1 MTDSDDLRDWLILL
15 RIPGFSARRLREGLV
30 ARGSASAL
38 LRWLARHPDA
48 LGPDA
53 QAWIE
58 RPDEAALA
66 HDLDWLAAEGN
77 RLLRCT
83 DEDFPPQLEA
93 IADAPAALFVKGDA
107 GLLLRPQVA
116 IVGARQA
123 LEPGLANARRFAAEL
138 ATAGLLVTSG
148 MADGVDGAAHEAALD
163 AGESTVAVIGT
174 GPDRVYPRKHHA
186 LARRIAA
193 QGAIVSE
200 YPPGTSARAHHF
212 PQRNRIIAGLSL
224 GVVVVEAGR
233 RSGSLITARLA
244 GEQGREVFALPGSI
258 HNPLAEGCHSLI
270 EEGARLVQR
279 PADVLA
285 ALAPAAMELGAELR
299 ARLEGGAAATGADAG
314 ARRRKTGPFDWRQ
327 DDEYRRLL
335 DVMGYDPASLDALVG
350 TTGLSPGAL
359 SSMLLILELEGEIAV
374 LPGNRFQRVVR
385 SPTA

>member
-1 MTDSDDLRDWLILL
+1 MTDPLNDDRDWLILL
-15 RIPGFSARRLREGLV
+15 RTPGLTARRLREGLV
-30 ARGSASAL
+30 ARGNAASL
-38 LRWLARHPDA
+38 LHWLARHPEPLDA
-48 LGPDA
+48 EGR
-53 QAWIE
+53 AWIE
-58 RPDEAALA
+58 RPDEPTLA
-66 HDLDWLAAEGN
+66 GDLAWLAGDGH

-107 GLLLRPQVA
+107 ALLLRPQVA

-123 LEPGLANARRFAAEL
+123 REPGLANARRFAAEL
-138 ATAGLLVTSG
+138 ATGGLLVTSG

-163 AGESTVAVIGT
+163 AGEPTIAVIGT

-186 LARRIAA
+186 LAQRIAA
-193 QGAIVSE
+193 HGAIVSE
-200 YPPGTSARAHHF
+200 YPPGIKARAHHF

-224 GVVVVEAGR
+224 GVVVVEAGQ

-244 GEQGREVFALPGSI
+244 GEQGRDVFALPGSI

-270 EEGARLVQR
+270 EDGARLVQR
-279 PADVLA
+279 PGDVLA

-299 ARLEGGAAATGADAG
+299 ARLEGGGPASTATAG
-314 ARRRKTGPFDWRQ
+314 ASRRKTGSFDWRQ
-327 DDEYRRLL
+327 DEEYRRLL

-374 LPGNRFQRVVR
+374 LPGNRFQRVV
-385 SPTA
+385 